1 MRLMMMAAG
10 GVLVLA
16 GLAACQPQET
26 PQSSRALF
34 GEYCAACHGGT
45 GSGDG
50 ALARG
55 MGLAVPDITWLSAA
69 NGGVFPML
77 EVMAKIDGYTS
88 GERGGEMMPE
98 FGTLL
103 EGERVMFDAGDGI
116 ASPTP
121 LRLVQLAEHVQSL
134 QQE

>member
-1 MRLMMMAAG
+1 MRFMTMAAG
-10 GVLVLA
+10 GMLVLA
-16 GLAACQPQET
+16 GLAACQPQAT
-26 PQSSRALF
+26 PQAAQALY
-34 GEYCAACHGGT
+34 GEYCAACHGGS

-55 MGLAVPDITWLSAA
+55 MGLVVPDITGLSAA
-69 NGGVFPML
+69 NGGVFPMI

-88 GERGGEMMPE
+88 GARGGEMMPE
-98 FGTLL
+98 FGALL

-121 LRLVQLAEHVQSL
+121 LRLVQLAEHVRSL